1 MASGYIGEHYVSTYI
16 LQRLYYST
24 SAVGSSGHNIY
35 VENQLRRT
43 NSYGGATYTY
53 PSNSYISINGDRYNW
68 NWTSGNYPSIPAYN
82 TNWLTFCSRTVYVA
96 HSSAVNVYVAGGNY
110 NMGSY
115 LSGDC
120 GGNVYLDA
128 LYTAPAVPSADNLA
142 SDGTPYRAYSKVTN
156 NGWGTNSSR
165 RNFEII
171 NAGRIMASDY
181 NNSPASMY
189 WTLDAASTNQN
200 SCYVH
205 TWYGRAV
212 NNHVLWTDSGARY
225 IATPSAPILT
235 ITPGTGTSPQ
245 TAISGTV
252 TYKGGTQNSST
263 CNNGT
268 MKRWQFGKQLSSES
282 GVPGVFQNDT
292 TTSDTTR
299 SYSWSKDNFATG
311 SNYKFYVRTVNTLGG
326 TSYTVSQV
334 IYCPSGVSGSMT
346 ARTTESLT
354 LKGAYNYAGAINS
367 STSGTI
373 SCYEIKWSTDQA
385 VVDAGGGTS
394 TGLQTSN
401 TFTITGLSN
410 DQTIY
415 YRVYAWNVYGLSNVS
430 STLSATTLPRYVPS
444 LSNISVTPLSPGGHV
459 TFTIDRTGGLTPT
472 ELVVSSVEISRRP
485 ASSST
490 FTTLKTVTELSLHTN
505 DSYTIQ
511 NAWTDVATTEGDY
524 IYKLHLSNGTDV
536 ADVMF
541 TLQAPTK
548 VTATA
553 HLEGNEPIQI
563 SAEGSAVST
572 TQLYKWDLISVNTGQ
587 IKTINTSSL
596 TPTITTSNHLDYDT
610 AYALQMRAY
619 NSYGLWRNSA
629 TVTQRTA
636 PRFQFYSVSKGVT
649 KKADGIFKHGNVES
663 DVTEVY
669 YIVKNSLGSVQV
681 GEDLLNKRLT
691 FITQSLRYR
700 PENVASML
708 LSDGTKI
715 AYGYD
720 SANDVYKFGIW
731 QGDNIITT
739 FHDGWNWQMTEY
751 EFLESIVVTAV
762 SSTSGN
768 LNASAAF
775 STTSCTEIPL
785 WERENIT
792 GCGRVFYYTDNTYT
806 KTSFVDIP
814 NQTSVNTLAAS
825 DSGNNKSKNIY
836 NKDSN
841 WFGGYYERSGTDA
854 MKIKYWGNGHQN
866 TMCWAQCESGKTY
879 TISANVGSLDV
890 YNLQQ
895 ILYAYSDVQPAVGVT
910 LDPDFG
916 AINRGDGSD
925 IRATFT
931 APFDGYIALRVQCRK
946 SQGDTTDERMIAMFN
961 QINDTLQ
968 IEESSSKTSYEPYY
982 GGTPTS
988 SWSTTINGTT
998 ITNENVKSVV
1008 LTSSTTAIPN
1018 YFLANSPRLQSVVM
1032 NNANAT
1038 SIGDYVCYNCD
1049 SLLTASLPSALTSV
1063 SSFVFYGCENFNK
1076 ALTIP
1081 ANVVSIGSYFLA
1093 FCVRQNQTV
1102 TLPSGLKAI
1111 YDYFMSGCGIYDQ
1124 PFTIPDSVE
1133 YIGNYF
1139 MSANLLFDR
1148 NIALPSSL
1156 THLGVGFM
1164 YNCLNMTK
1172 TLDVGEVSATVAQ
1185 SSNETLS
1192 TLIDTAACYVTGI
1205 SIKGDETDSWL
1216 TKFPERT
1223 TSPYRYAK
1231 EYVEP
1236 VIVDRDWDE
1245 GTTLSS
1251 HTITVN
1257 LGDFY
1262 GLPWSDIWTLQPI
1275 SDTLLA
1281 STSYYDMMGIYP
1293 ECETL
1298 EDVYTSLPFSKTGGY
1313 CYIDEGGEFNRWG
1326 SGLDA
1331 FEIVKEPTIALQWT
1345 QRGSSTVSTGINNYW
1360 QGRYIMSEGVYE
1372 PMVDT
1377 TRKPVQSYATITITS
1392 DDLKNL
1398 SNPSSYYLATLAY
1411 WNGTYGIYVSQ
1422 LQESTYNSTTGAA
1435 TFITGI
1441 SGGPILL
1448 LRKNLGE

>member
-128 LYTAPAVPSADNLA
+128 LYTAPSAPSASNLA
-142 SDGTPYRAYSKVTN
+142 SDGTPHKAYSKVTS
-156 NGWGTNSSR
+156 NGWGSNSSR

-171 NAGRIMASDY
+171 CGGSIKASDY

-189 WTLDAASTNQN
+189 WTLPNGSNNQN
-200 SCYVH
+200 ACAVN

-225 IATPSAPILT
+225 VATPSAPIFT
-235 ITPGTGTSPQ
+235 ITPGSGTSPQ
-245 TAISGTV
+245 TAISATV
-252 TYKGGTQNSST
+252 TYKGGDQNSST

-268 MKRWQFGKQLSSES
+268 IKRWQFARQTSTES
-282 GVPGVFQNDT
+282 GVPSAFQSDVNS
-292 TTSDTTR
+292 SDTTKAYTWNK
-299 SYSWSKDNFATG
+299 SNFATG
-311 SNYKFYVRTVNTLGG
+311 NSYKFYVRTVNTLGG
-326 TSYTVSQV
+326 ASSTTSQV

-354 LKGAYNYAGAINS
+354 LKGTYNYAGTINS

-415 YRVYAWNVYGLSNVS
+415 YRVYSWNVYGLSNVS

-490 FTTLKTVTELSLHTN
+490 FTTLKTVTGLSLHTN

-536 ADVMF
+536 ADIMF

-587 IKTINTSSL
+587 IKTLNTSSL

-629 TVTQRTA
+629 TVTQKTA

-814 NQTSVNTLAAS
+814 NQTGVNSLAAS
-825 DSGNNKSKNIY
+825 DSGNGGSKNLAKIVGTSSNGLTTSEVGGELVVSGKASDNWAY
-836 NKDSN
+836 ATQEFSKNLPAGSYTLSIQNTLTHSIDVRFFFTDNTNSTYSISSGNTTVSFTTNKAAN
-841 WFGGYYERSGTDA
+841 KIRLLFGGITSGQNYSE
-854 MKIKYWGNGHQN
+854 KIKVQL
-866 TMCWAQCESGKTY
+866 ESGS
-879 TISANVGSLDV
+879 SATS
-890 YNLQQ
+890 
-895 ILYAYSDVQPAVGVT
+895 
-910 LDPDFG
+910 
-916 AINRGDGSD
+916 
-925 IRATFT
+925 
-931 APFDGYIALRVQCRK
+931 FD
-946 SQGDTTDERMIAMFN
+946 
-961 QINDTLQ
+961 
-968 IEESSSKTSYEPYY
+968 PYY

-988 SWSTTINGTT
+988 SWSATIDGVT

-1081 ANVVSIGSYFLA
+1081 TNVTSIGSYFLA

-1102 TLPSGLKAI
+1102 TLPSGLKII
-1111 YDYFMSGCGIYDQ
+1111 YNYFMSGCGIYDQ

-1133 YIGNYF
+1133 YIGDYF

-1148 NIALPSSL
+1148 DIALPSSL

-1185 SSNETLS
+1185 SSNDTLS

-1236 VIVDRDWDE
+1236 VIVDKDWDE

-1298 EDVYTSLPFSKTGGY
+1298 EDIYTSLPFSKTGGY
-1313 CYIDEGGEFNRWG
+1313 CFVDEGGEFYRWG
-1326 SGLDA
+1326 SGLDV

-1345 QRGSSTVSTGINNYW
+1345 QRGSSTISTGINNYW

-1372 PMVDT
+1372 PMVDIVG
-1377 TRKPVQSYATITITS
+1377 KPMQSYATVTITS

-1398 SNPSSYYLATLAY
+1398 SDPSSYYIATLAY